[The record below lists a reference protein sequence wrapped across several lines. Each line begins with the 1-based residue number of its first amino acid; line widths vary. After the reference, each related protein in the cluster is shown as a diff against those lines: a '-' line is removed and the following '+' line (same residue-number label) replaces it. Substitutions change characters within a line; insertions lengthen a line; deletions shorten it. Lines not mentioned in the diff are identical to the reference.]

1 MQLDIE
7 KEQTYLANLNRHKRD
22 KNIIRETRDKRDGSG
37 TYEVWTVNGDAFYKG
52 VTSFIGACFDEFDA
66 DAVIDKM
73 MKSKNWINS
82 QYYGMEKQEIKD
94 LWSSKG
100 QKAANDGTN
109 MHYTIECFYN
119 NEKINEDYLWYNT
132 DEYQQFLEFADD
144 YKHLKPYRTEWLVYH
159 EEAKIKGI
167 IDMVFENE
175 DGTLSIYD
183 WKRTKGLSKTNR
195 WQSAKKPVEHL
206 PDTNYWHYSLQLNVY
221 KRILEEKYRKTV
233 KELYLVCLYPE
244 QGKYIRE
251 KVPSLPDEIDTL
263 FDNRINYVNYVSN
276 RNKPKNEEPKNEEP
290 KNEELKITDKKVI
303 IKRRVKRVVKG
314 KKSKK
319 SKKES

>member
-1 MQLDIE
+1 MELNIDI
-7 KEQTYLANLNRHKRD
+7 EQTYLAGINGHERD
-22 KNIIRETRDKRDGSG
+22 KNILRETREKSDGSG
-37 TYEVWTVNGDAFYKG
+37 TYDVWTVNGDAFYKG
-52 VTSFIGACFDEFDA
+52 VTSFIGGCFDEFDA

-73 MKSKNWINS
+73 MKSPKWPKS
-82 QYYGMEKQEIKD
+82 PYFGMEKQEIKD
-94 LWSSKG
+94 MWSAKG
-100 QKAANDGTN
+100 EKAAKDGTN
-109 MHYTIECFYN
+109 MHYTIECYYN

-132 DEYQQFLEFADD
+132 DEYQQFLQFAED

-195 WQSAKKPVEHL
+195 WQSAKKPVDHL

-233 KELYLVCLYPE
+233 KEMYLVCLYPE

-251 KVPSLPDEIDTL
+251 KVPSLPDEMDTL
-263 FDNRINYVNYVSN
+263 FNNRIDYVNYV
-276 RNKPKNEEPKNEEP
+276 NKKKEEKSDIKKEETGDV
-290 KNEELKITDKKVI
+290 KEDDDDEKKDKVI
-303 IKRRVKRVVKG
+303 IKKKVKKIIKG
-314 KKSKK
+314 KKK
-319 SKKES
+319 